1 VVEIF
6 CTHVQKWKKKTCVKV
21 FQEAG
26 EKGEWRRG
34 WVQLGCIVRTL
45 VNVTVYPPSTTLIKK
60 KKNLKKKQ
68 NLRNLKYVFPTLF
81 SWEINFIFAGVARAT
96 LPQVSSS
103 VLTCTPY
110 LIWKSL
116 KPD

>member
-1 VVEIF
+1 MEKEDLCESVPGSR
-6 CTHVQKWKKKTCVKV
+6 
-21 FQEAG
+21 G
-26 EKGEWRRG
+26 ERRMTEG
-34 WVQLGCIVRTL
+34 VSAIGMYCKNFGKCHSV
-45 VNVTVYPPSTTLIKK
+45 PPQHNINKK

-110 LIWKSL
+110 LI
-116 KPD
+116 